1 MGIVGSAERDT
12 VFYETE
18 SSFCE
23 FHSLS
28 LLEPKTRAHARLNER
43 TTRVYKYEIEYRV
56 QSSD

>member
-1 MGIVGSAERDT
+1 M
-12 VFYETE
+12 FYETE

-28 LLEPKTRAHARLNER
+28 LLEPKSRAHVRLNER